1 MGSYEAKTQG
11 TVVVSAP
18 VVVVIPKVPN
28 FIQIDPGDG
37 RSPSS
42 VKPVDVSTFTP
53 EQLKLIGQQWTEKL
67 IAHAAK
73 RKAGIREEE
82 GYDGY

>member
-1 MGSYEAKTQG
+1 MASYEAKTQG
-11 TVVVSAP
+11 TVNINAP
-18 VVVVIPKVPN
+18 VIVVIPKVPN
-28 FIQIDPGDG
+28 FLQIEPGDG
-37 RSPSS
+37 RAQSS

-73 RKAGIREEE
+73 RRAGVREEE